1 MNEMTNEMTEMT
13 DCDSTP
19 DHLLLLTDSTLTPT
33 ETTQSQRKP
42 AYG

>member
-1 MNEMTNEMTEMT
+1 MNEMTNEMT